1 MMMISL
7 QNNLIEQKNILY
19 DFINVENSLK
29 ELYVSFRSRCKTL
42 RPLAYI
48 QRLSKAYVQVT
59 IDHHSNDETNDYIEN
74 EKIIPPLKLM
84 TKSEVVNDLLKLL
97 DMVQKHAN
105 KEGCQHCLDLLESV
119 FEH

>member
-1 MMMISL
+1 M
-7 QNNLIEQKNILY
+7 NN
-19 DFINVENSLK
+19 
-29 ELYVSFRSRCKTL
+29 
-42 RPLAYI
+42 
-48 QRLSKAYVQVT
+48 
-59 IDHHSNDETNDYIEN
+59 IEN
-74 EKIIPPLKLM
+74 EKIISPLKLM

>member
-1 MMMISL
+1 M
-7 QNNLIEQKNILY
+7 
-19 DFINVENSLK
+19 ENSLK
-29 ELYVSFRSRCKTL
+29 ELYVSFRVGAKPCW
-42 RPLAYI
+42 PLARM
-48 QRLSKAYVQVT
+48 QRLSKTYVHLT
-59 IDHHSNDETNDYIEN
+59 TDRLFKRGYIMTNIEN
-74 EKIIPPLKLM
+74 EKIISPLKLM

>member
-1 MMMISL
+1 M
-7 QNNLIEQKNILY
+7 QH
-19 DFINVENSLK
+19 
-29 ELYVSFRSRCKTL
+29 
-42 RPLAYI
+42 
-48 QRLSKAYVQVT
+48 T
-59 IDHHSNDETNDYIEN
+59 IDWSLPRVNIMTDIEN
-74 EKIIPPLKLM
+74 EKVIPPLKLM